1 MPTDQTTSQLQRAIE
16 GFLLDREAQ
25 GCTPATLL
33 WYRRYLAVLVSW
45 LAEQQVNTMAGI
57 TATLLRSY
65 IVDVQGRGLAPKTVH
80 HHASAAKVFCNWL
93 AAEGLIAED
102 ANPARRVRMPKV
114 PRQVLPALTADEVRK
129 LLDAA
134 DNQRDKALLLF
145 MLDTGARC
153 AETVAVNIGDVDTRT
168 GAVTITKGK
177 MQKGRVVFLGVNA
190 RRVLL
195 RYLLTRDDLGPDRP
209 LWVSST
215 NGERLTTWGINQ
227 ILERLGD
234 MAGVHVHPHKLR
246 RSCAIASLRAGM
258 DIARLAALLGHA
270 DLQTVRR
277 YLAIVQADLA
287 DAHREHGA
295 VDSLLSKKR

>member
-93 AAEGLIAED
+93 TAEGLIAED

-195 RYLLTRDDLGPDRP
+195 RYLLTRDDLGPERP